1 MIISASRR
9 TDIPACYPDWFFRRI
24 KEGFVLA
31 RNPMNFHQISKISL
45 SPDVVDGIV
54 FWTKNPAPMM
64 ERLDELSDYTYYFQ
78 FTLTSYGKD
87 VEPGVPVKSGEVIPT
102 FLRLADKIGPDRVI
116 WRYDPILISQKYDAC
131 YHQEYFYEIAK
142 RIKDHT
148 RKCIISFLD
157 FYKGA
162 ASRLKSLELVE
173 TDEARKR
180 ELARSL
186 MMIAGSFGLAL
197 ETCAEEMDLSEYG
210 IGHAHCIDAKLFE
223 KLRGQPLRIEKDK
236 NQRPTCGCFASIDIG
251 MYDTCR
257 NGCKYC
263 YANHNA
269 AAVKSNVS
277 KHDPNSPLLSGEV
290 GPDDVVKERAMKS
303 CLEFQ
308 TRLEEP

>member
-9 TDIPACYPDWFFRRI
+9 TDIPACYPDWFYQRI

-31 RNPMNFHQISKISL
+31 RNPVNFHQISKINL

-64 ERLDELSDYTYYFQ
+64 ERLDELNAYTYYFQ

-87 VEPGVPVKSGEVIPT
+87 VEPGVPSKSSEVIPA
-102 FLRLADKIGPDRVI
+102 FQRLADRIGPDRVI
-116 WRYDPILISQKYDAC
+116 WRYDPILISQKYTVD
-131 YHQEYFYEIAK
+131 YHLEYFHEIAK
-142 RIKDHT
+142 RLKDHT

-157 FYKGA
+157 FYRGA
-162 ASRLKSLELVE
+162 ASQLKNLELAQA
-173 TDEARKR
+173 DEASERK
-180 ELARSL
+180 LAQSL
-186 MMIAGSFGLAL
+186 SQIASSFGLAL
-197 ETCAEEMDLSEYG
+197 ETCAEEIDLSEYG

-223 KLRGQPLRIEKDK
+223 QLRGQPLRIEKDK
-236 NQRPTCGCFASIDIG
+236 NQRPACGCFASIDIG

-263 YANHNA
+263 YANHNT
-269 AAVKSNVS
+269 AAVKNNAGR
-277 KHDPNSPLLSGEV
+277 HDPASPLLSGEI

-303 CLEFQ
+303 CLDVQ
-308 TRLEEP
+308 TRLEET